1 MTWECRAIQP
11 TSRIQSPVQLNF
23 AYFEYPRK
31 TYEDRTLYIPPGTRF
46 TGLPLHPNTTAAMS
60 EREAP
65 PPRRLLKQ
73 QTWSPNM
80 YREETWVRRQGN
92 SNRRRR
98 DRCKSVTDD
107 DLDELRG
114 CIDLGFGFHPE
125 PNELD
130 PKLAQTFPA
139 LELFCAVNKQ
149 YNECL
154 SSMFDLGEDPET
166 VKAKLKQWAQ
176 VVACSVRQS
185 SPIP

>member
-1 MTWECRAIQP
+1 
-11 TSRIQSPVQLNF
+11 
-23 AYFEYPRK
+23 
-31 TYEDRTLYIPPGTRF
+31 
-46 TGLPLHPNTTAAMS
+46 MS

-65 PPRRLLKQ
+65 RRLLKHK
-73 QTWSPNM
+73 TWSPNM
-80 YREETWVRRQGN
+80 YREETWVRRQAGN
-92 SNRRRR
+92 DNRPRRR
-98 DRCKSVTDD
+98 DRCKNVTDD

-125 PNELD
+125 PNDLD
-130 PKLAQTFPA
+130 PKLAETFPA

-149 YNECL
+149 YNESL